1 MHTLTT
7 SVQHSIE
14 CPNHSNQTR
23 KGNER
28 YPGWKGKVKLLSYL
42 YVYDI
47 TLYVENAKDIIQKL
61 LKLINEFSKAAE

>member
-14 CPNHSNQTR
+14 RPNHSNQKR

-28 YPGWKGKVKLLSYL
+28 YPGWKGKVKLLSY
-42 YVYDI
+42 VYEI

-61 LKLINEFSKAAE
+61 LKLINEFSKTAE